1 MAYNKPIPP
10 QGQHTKPF
18 WEGTK
23 AGKLMLPRC
32 QDCNRVHWYPRLICP
47 FCHSTNLEWVEGSGK
62 GRLHTFAVQHRAFGG
77 WAEEVPY
84 VTAYIDL
91 DEGDRMMTV
100 LRGVDPTKPEE
111 IEIGARVEVEFEQA
125 NDDAHIPF
133 WRVVDAAAS
142 RSPLDSAARNL
153 SDESAAAGA

>member
-10 QGQHTKPF
+10 QGQYTKPF
-18 WEGTK
+18 WEGAK

-32 QDCNRVHWYPRLICP
+32 RDCNRVHWYPRQICP
-47 FCHSTNLEWVEGSGK
+47 FCHSTNLEWIEGSGK

-84 VTAYIDL
+84 VTAYVDL

-100 LRGVDPTKPEE
+100 LRGVDPTKPEG
-111 IEIGARVEVEFEQA
+111 IKIGTRVEVEFEQA
-125 NDDAHIPF
+125 NDDTFIPF
-133 WRVVDAAAS
+133 WRVVDATAAQS
-142 RSPLDSAARNL
+142 RRDSAARNL
-153 SDESAAAGA
+153 SDESDAAGA